1 MYANDDILGREQ
13 AGFREG
19 YSTIDNAFV
28 LHLVIELYQSV
39 RKSVF
44 CVFIDYRKSF
54 DSIDRSLLW
63 QKLLS
68 YNINGKVLNIIR
80 KIYSK
85 AKSCIRKDNMTSDYC
100 MCNIGVRHGDNLSP
114 VLFVLFI
121 NDFTEYVS
129 TAYGGLNI
137 AQSCYPSLINSE
149 DIVLLKLFVVLYADD
164 TVILAENEKMKLS
177 YNWH

>member
-1 MYANDDILGREQ
+1 MYVNDDILGREQ

-19 YSTIDNAFV
+19 YSTIDHAFV

-39 RKSVF
+39 RKRVY
-44 CVFIDYRKSF
+44 CAFIDYSKAF

-68 YNINGKVLNIIR
+68 YNINGKVFNII
-80 KIYSK
+80 KEIYSK
-85 AKSCIRKDNMTSDYC
+85 AKSCIRKDNVISDYF
-100 MCNIGVRHGDNLSP
+100 MCNIGVRQGDNLSP
-114 VLFVLFI
+114 VLFALFI

-137 AQSCYPSLINSE
+137 AQSCYPSLKNSE
-149 DIVLLKLFVVLYADD
+149 DIVLPEIICI
-164 TVILAENEKMKLS
+164 TVC
-177 YNWH
+177 